1 MNPSTKMA
9 LTSAA
14 QPDWP
19 PNTAA
24 RKDPAGQSGVATGEH
39 PVHVGPVRGR
49 PSGHATGWPIARS
62 LHALILQAFWSLRM
76 ERGKEKPCSPKG
88 VCYGLLMNIQ
98 DRRRHP
104 SEMLSK
110 VRQRETGL
118 TSQDRHIL

>member
-1 MNPSTKMA
+1 MA

-19 PNTAA
+19 PSTAA
-24 RKDPAGQSGVATGEH
+24 QKDPAGQSGVATGEH
-39 PVHVGPVRGR
+39 PVHVGPVRGG
-49 PSGHATGWPIARS
+49 PSGHATGRPTARS
-62 LHALILQAFWSLRM
+62 LHAVILQAFWSLRM

-88 VCYGLLMNIQ
+88 VGYGLLMNIQ
-98 DRRRHP
+98 DRRRDR

-110 VRQRETGL
+110 VHQRETGL